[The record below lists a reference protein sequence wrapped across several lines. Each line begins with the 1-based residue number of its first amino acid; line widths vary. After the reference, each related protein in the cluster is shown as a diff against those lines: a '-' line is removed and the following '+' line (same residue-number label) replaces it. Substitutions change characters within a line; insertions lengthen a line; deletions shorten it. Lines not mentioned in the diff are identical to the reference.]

1 MKTTLFD
8 ALAGGDSYE
17 VGILSVDAI
26 EQDNIII
33 LFHICSKLPIIYIP
47 ISPRQVYDGLLPFNE
62 PGLQA
67 MPRNSRL
74 FWAVG
79 IGHLTNDIFASIG
92 PVLLA
97 FLAAS
102 ILPMSNIQIGLAVSL
117 SQLSGALTQ
126 PFFGIRADRTGGRWI
141 GSLGLAFH
149 VGTFTLSV
157 ALAAL
162 TRQYWLMFFPFVIST
177 VGSGALHPVGALHAA
192 EADPK
197 RSGINMALFFMMGQI
212 GLALGPAIAG
222 ILLDAANPNVM
233 GDMARLIGVPH
244 FSTQGNITPII
255 VLALVSI
262 PGILL
267 MATSIPAHQRQHPAP
282 DKRKADKA
290 NASQQFPV
298 KAFIILGVMVI
309 LRGLGQ
315 PGSVAFIPVLF
326 EQKGWDPSAYGVIT
340 SSFWIA
346 SAISGL
352 IFGRLADQFDRRK
365 VMMLGMLSSAPAFFL
380 LPAFDGAFAFVLA
393 IAAGGLSGGAH
404 SIIVVLAQDLIPMR
418 KGFASGAILGFIF
431 GTGAV
436 GSLIIGAVSDQIGLA
451 TTFQMVAFLIA
462 AAGIL
467 SLFLPRQPSPLGA
480 SEESP
485 ALTQNNN

>member
-1 MKTTLFD
+1 
-8 ALAGGDSYE
+8 
-17 VGILSVDAI
+17 
-26 EQDNIII
+26 
-33 LFHICSKLPIIYIP
+33 
-47 ISPRQVYDGLLPFNE
+47 
-62 PGLQA
+62 

-79 IGHLTNDIFASIG
+79 IGHLTNDIFASMG
-92 PVLLA
+92 PVVLA
-97 FLAAS
+97 FLAAG

-117 SQLSGALTQ
+117 AQLSGALTQ

-149 VGTFTLSV
+149 VGMFTLAV
-157 ALAAL
+157 ALAAF
-162 TRQYWLMFFPFVIST
+162 TRQYWLMFVPFVISA
-177 VGSGALHPVGALHAA
+177 VGSGALHPVGALHSA
-192 EADPK
+192 EANPK
-197 RSGINMALFFMMGQI
+197 RAGTNMALFFMMGQI
-212 GLALGPAIAG
+212 GLALGPALAG
-222 ILLDAANPNVM
+222 ILLDMANPNAP
-233 GDMARLIGVPH
+233 GDMARAVGLPDFGA
-244 FSTQGNITPII
+244 QGNVIPIL

-267 MATSIPAHQRQHPAP
+267 MATSIPAHHRQRLEPN
-282 DKRKADKA
+282 KRKTDQA
-290 NASQQFPV
+290 NARQGHFPV
-298 KAFIILGVMVI
+298 KAFVILGIMVI

-326 EQKGWDPSAYGVIT
+326 EQKGWDPSAYGAIT

-352 IFGRLADQFDRRK
+352 VFGRLADLFDRRK
-365 VMMLGMLSSAPAFFL
+365 VMMLSMLSSAPAFFL
-380 LPAFDGAFAFVLA
+380 LPSFDGGFAFALA

-436 GSLIIGAVSDQIGLA
+436 GSLMIGAISDQIGLT

-467 SLFLPRQPSPLGA
+467 SLFLPRQTS
-480 SEESP
+480 
-485 ALTQNNN
+485 Q

>member
-1 MKTTLFD
+1 
-8 ALAGGDSYE
+8 
-17 VGILSVDAI
+17 
-26 EQDNIII
+26 
-33 LFHICSKLPIIYIP
+33 
-47 ISPRQVYDGLLPFNE
+47 
-62 PGLQA
+62 

-79 IGHLTNDIFASIG
+79 IGHLTNDIFASMG
-92 PVLLA
+92 PVVLA
-97 FLAAS
+97 FLAAG

-117 SQLSGALTQ
+117 AQLSGALTQ

-149 VGTFTLSV
+149 VGMFTLAV

-162 TRQYWLMFFPFVIST
+162 TRQYWLMFVPFVIST
-177 VGSGALHPVGALHAA
+177 VGSGALHPVGALHSA
-192 EADPK
+192 EANPK
-197 RSGINMALFFMMGQI
+197 RAGTNMALFFMMGQI
-212 GLALGPAIAG
+212 GLALGPALAG
-222 ILLDAANPNVM
+222 ILLDMANPKAP
-233 GDMARLIGVPH
+233 GDMARVVGLPDFGI
-244 FSTQGNITPII
+244 QGNVTPIL

-262 PGILL
+262 PGIVL
-267 MATSIPAHQRQHPAP
+267 MATSIPAHHRRRLES
-282 DKRKADKA
+282 DKRKTDQA
-290 NASQQFPV
+290 NARQEHFPV
-298 KAFIILGVMVI
+298 KAFVILGIMVI

-326 EQKGWDPSAYGVIT
+326 EQKGWDPSAYGAIT

-352 IFGRLADQFDRRK
+352 VFGRLADQFDRRK
-365 VMMLGMLSSAPAFFL
+365 VMMLSMLSSAPAFFL
-380 LPAFDGAFAFVLA
+380 LPSFDGGFAFALA

-436 GSLIIGAVSDQIGLA
+436 GSLMIGAISDQIGLT

-467 SLFLPRQPSPLGA
+467 SLFLPRQ
-480 SEESP
+480 
-485 ALTQNNN
+485 TRQ

>member
-1 MKTTLFD
+1 
-8 ALAGGDSYE
+8 
-17 VGILSVDAI
+17 
-26 EQDNIII
+26 
-33 LFHICSKLPIIYIP
+33 
-47 ISPRQVYDGLLPFNE
+47 
-62 PGLQA
+62 

-79 IGHLTNDIFASIG
+79 IGHLTNDIFASMG

-97 FLAAS
+97 FLAAG

-117 SQLSGALTQ
+117 AQLAGALTQ
-126 PFFGIRADRTGGRWI
+126 PFFGIRADRSGGRWI

-149 VGTFTLSV
+149 VGMFALAV

-162 TRQYWLMFFPFVIST
+162 TRHYWLMFFPFVISS

-192 EADPK
+192 EADP
-197 RSGINMALFFMMGQI
+197 RRAGTNMALFFMMGQI
-212 GLALGPAIAG
+212 GLALGPAVAG
-222 ILLDAANPNVM
+222 ILLDAANPNIL
-233 GDMARLIGVPH
+233 GNMAPAVGAAH
-244 FSTQGNITPII
+244 FGRQGNVTPIL
-255 VLALVSI
+255 VFALVSI

-267 MATSIPAHQRQHPAP
+267 MATSIPARHRQRPEP
-282 DKRKADKA
+282 DKRKIDQADTRR
-290 NASQQFPV
+290 QHFPV
-298 KAFIILGVMVI
+298 RAFIVLGLMVI

-326 EQKGWDPSAYGVIT
+326 ERKGWDPSAYGTIT

-352 IFGRLADQFDRRK
+352 VFGRLADQFDRRK
-365 VMMLGMLSSAPAFFL
+365 VMMFSMLSSAPAFFL
-380 LPAFDGAFAFVLA
+380 LPWFDGALAFALA

-436 GSLIIGAVSDQIGLA
+436 GSLMIGAVSDQIGLTA
-451 TTFQMVAFLIA
+451 TFQMVAFLIA

-467 SLFLPRQPSPLGA
+467 SLFLPRQT
-480 SEESP
+480 SE
-485 ALTQNNN
+485 

>member
-1 MKTTLFD
+1 ML
-8 ALAGGDSYE
+8 
-17 VGILSVDAI
+17 
-26 EQDNIII
+26 
-33 LFHICSKLPIIYIP
+33 
-47 ISPRQVYDGLLPFNE
+47 
-62 PGLQA
+62 
-67 MPRNSRL
+67 RNSRL

-79 IGHLTNDIFASIG
+79 IGHLTNDIFASMG
-92 PVLLA
+92 PVVLA
-97 FLAAS
+97 FLAAG

-117 SQLSGALTQ
+117 AQLSGALTQ

-149 VGTFTLSV
+149 VAMFTLAV

-162 TRQYWLMFFPFVIST
+162 TRQYWLMFVPFVISA
-177 VGSGALHPVGALHAA
+177 VGSGALHPVGALHSA
-192 EADPK
+192 EANPK
-197 RSGINMALFFMMGQI
+197 RAGTNMALFFMMGQI
-212 GLALGPAIAG
+212 GLALGPALAG
-222 ILLDAANPNVM
+222 ILLDMANPNAT
-233 GDMARLIGVPH
+233 GDMARAVGLPEFGV
-244 FSTQGNITPII
+244 QGNVTPIL

-267 MATSIPAHQRQHPAP
+267 MATSIPAHHRQRLEPN
-282 DKRKADKA
+282 KRKIDSADA
-290 NASQQFPV
+290 RQGHFPV
-298 KAFIILGVMVI
+298 KAFVILGIMVI

-326 EQKGWDPSAYGVIT
+326 EQKGWDPSAYGAIT

-352 IFGRLADQFDRRK
+352 VFGRLADLFDRRK
-365 VMMLGMLSSAPAFFL
+365 VMMLSMLSSAPAFFL
-380 LPAFDGAFAFVLA
+380 LPAFDGAIAFALA

-436 GSLIIGAVSDQIGLA
+436 GSLMIGAISDQIGLT

-467 SLFLPRQPSPLGA
+467 SLFLPRQTS
-480 SEESP
+480 
-485 ALTQNNN
+485 Q